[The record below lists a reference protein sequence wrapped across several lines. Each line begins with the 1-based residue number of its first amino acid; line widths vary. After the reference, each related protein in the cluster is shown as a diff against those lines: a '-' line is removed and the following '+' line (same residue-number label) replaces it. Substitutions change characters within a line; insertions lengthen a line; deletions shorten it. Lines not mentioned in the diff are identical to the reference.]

1 MSKPSEDQ
9 LRQAIDA
16 VFNKYDTD
24 KSNTLDN
31 SELKNVI
38 RDTFGQLGAHR
49 EVTDEDIKKFLG
61 AVDRNSDGKVTKIE
75 LLEIF
80 KRLTGSI

>member
-38 RDTFGQLGAHR
+38 RDAFGHLGANR
-49 EVTDEDIKKFLG
+49 DVTDQDIKKFLG
-61 AVDRNSDGKVTKIE
+61 AVDRNNDGKVTKI
-75 LLEIF
+75 
-80 KRLTGSI
+80 